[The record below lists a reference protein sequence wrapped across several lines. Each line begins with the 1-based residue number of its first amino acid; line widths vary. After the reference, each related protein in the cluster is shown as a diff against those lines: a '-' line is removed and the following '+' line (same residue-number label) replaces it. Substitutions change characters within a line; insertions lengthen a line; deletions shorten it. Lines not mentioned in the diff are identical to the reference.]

1 MQKFYIVLL
10 FLTCGLAAQEPSQVN
25 IEAEIDAVTV
35 FLEGAQVFRSGNATV
50 PGGKSFVKLQGLSP
64 YIDEKSVQVKGL
76 GDFTII
82 SVSHEY
88 DYLKL
93 TEKREE
99 GELLQE
105 ELDGIKRNLALNKSR
120 KEVLKEKVTL
130 LQENKNFGSQ
140 QQAATVPTLREALDF
155 YDESFSKIKEE
166 ELQISAANEEL
177 SLRLKQLTQELKK
190 LNGEKTYPTGT
201 VIVELESKQGTDAD
215 FEFSYHVHNAGWHP
229 KYELRAKNVEQPLEA
244 IYRAQV
250 YQQTGVDWN
259 NVKLKLSNGNPS
271 RSASAPQLATWYL
284 NFARN
289 TIITSENYRSIQNV
303 REVSG
308 VITDKSGEP
317 LIGVSVI
324 VDGTSIGTVS
334 DINGAYSL
342 ALPSQATLLTISYI
356 GFESQSRVIDSNVI
370 NFKLKESSQLLD
382 EVVVVGYGSSDLK
395 IRGLSS
401 RAAGVRVKSPAK
413 QIVTTQVVN
422 TTTIEQEVDRPYS
435 IKTNEKPLSVYLN
448 TFELETEY
456 QYYAVPKLD
465 KAAYLIASISNWNQ
479 FNLLEGEANLFFED
493 TYIGRTIFD
502 ARSMDDT
509 LKLSLGPDKSV
520 LIDRTKVSTYSKKRI
535 IGLNKVASRE
545 FEIELRNNKAEE
557 ITLTL
562 FDQIPVAAIND
573 IAVNPTE
580 ISGAELD
587 EQSGQ
592 LTWKKK
598 FDPNEMASFI
608 LAFEVKYPKRERL
621 YLE

>member
-229 KYELRAKNVEQPLEA
+229 KY
-244 IYRAQV
+244 
-250 YQQTGVDWN
+250 
-259 NVKLKLSNGNPS
+259 
-271 RSASAPQLATWYL
+271 ATWYL